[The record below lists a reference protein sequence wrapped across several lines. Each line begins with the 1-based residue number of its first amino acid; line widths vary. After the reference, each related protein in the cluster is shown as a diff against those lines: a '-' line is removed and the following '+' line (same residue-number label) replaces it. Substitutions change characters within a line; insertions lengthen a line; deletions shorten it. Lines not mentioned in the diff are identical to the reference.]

1 MEPYSKKLG
10 MDTWHYAKRCF
21 LGLIENLAKH
31 MIMVC
36 RVPGIFLGTVHIY
49 AVLRLIY
56 SYILVIK
63 MFKTPA
69 NFLNNGQVLSYV

>member
-31 MIMVC
+31 MIMVSAA
-36 RVPGIFLGTVHIY
+36 GNTGLG
-49 AVLRLIY
+49 
-56 SYILVIK
+56 
-63 MFKTPA
+63 P
-69 NFLNNGQVLSYV
+69 